1 MRSWFFP
8 IALSLPALAAAAPP
22 QRVEIA
28 YEVAR
33 NGSAIAEVAERL
45 EHDGRSYRLQETWKG
60 RGLYAFMGEVQRSSR
75 GAVAADGL
83 RPVEFEDRR
92 SGREPRRVAFDAR
105 AGGPTLERQDR
116 LSLLWSFAFA
126 PPASAA
132 TVKVADGKGVATR
145 VYQPAGRERVRVP
158 AGEFDALK
166 LVKRKDG
173 PEDRGAE
180 IWLAASRHYLPVR
193 ILITEKDGTRI
204 EQAAVRIA
212 AP

>member
-1 MRSWFFP
+1 MRNCFIA
-8 IALSLPALAAAAPP
+8 IALSLPVLAAAAPP

-33 NGSAIAEVAERL
+33 NGVAIAEVAERL
-45 EHDGRSYRLQETWKG
+45 EHDGLSYRLQETWKG
-60 RGLYAFMGEVQRSSR
+60 KGLYALRGEVQRSSR

-92 SGREPRRVAFDAR
+92 SGREPRRVAFDAQ
-105 AGGPTLERQDR
+105 ASGPTLERQDR
-116 LSLLWSFAFA
+116 LSLLWTFAFA
-126 PPASAA
+126 PPASSAS
-132 TVKVADGKGVATR
+132 VKVADGKGVTAR

-166 LVKRKDG
+166 IVKRKDG
-173 PEDRGAE
+173 PGDRGAE
-180 IWLAASRHYLPVR
+180 IWLAANRHHLPVR

-204 EQAAVRIA
+204 EQVAVRIVA
-212 AP
+212 Q